1 MTQRK
6 GGKPAEIQNTEET
19 TMKTLK
25 IYNPLIAQIASE
37 SNCFTAPAEEYA
49 AELFEALEND
59 DTDLADY
66 ADDYHGATYYKK
78 LHKVTMSAEWYGK
91 RLYGLATCEVDDDW
105 TDEDT
110 AQLKEYLSGQYS
122 DGWAR
127 ALNREKFTATRRP
140 RPVRN
145 TMRKQTNSTKVNGMY
160 ATMFTFPSG
169 RTKTSG

>member
-91 RLYGLATCEVDDDW
+91 RLYGLATC
-105 TDEDT
+105 
-110 AQLKEYLSGQYS
+110 
-122 DGWAR
+122 
-127 ALNREKFTATRRP
+127 
-140 RPVRN
+140 
-145 TMRKQTNSTKVNGMY
+145 
-160 ATMFTFPSG
+160 
-169 RTKTSG
+169 